1 MAGFLPVKTQLH
13 EDSRDI
19 DGLQDSDWGKVE
31 ARKKLST
38 CSSKHGSEPAA
49 WTLPG
54 SALDLLN
61 LNLHC
66 INNKTP
72 ERFTDTQKVK
82 IPALKSAHPS
92 LCLVIAMSFP
102 WRGLELFFCIPV
114 ASM

>member
-1 MAGFLPVKTQLH
+1 MLAWLASCLLRLNCMKIAGDV
-13 EDSRDI
+13 

-38 CSSKHGSEPAA
+38 RSSKHGSEPAA

-54 SALDLLN
+54 SAVDLLN

-72 ERFTDTQKVK
+72 E
-82 IPALKSAHPS
+82 
-92 LCLVIAMSFP
+92 
-102 WRGLELFFCIPV
+102 
-114 ASM
+114 